1 VTSDPERV
9 KRLTTA
15 SSFCLFDNRL
25 RSSGN
30 GSIIWGLL
38 NLAIG
43 AVAISARGPWGIVSL
58 LLGLALI
65 IAGIY
70 ERKVRDPNVIIVAAS
85 TLGVL
90 ALWNF
95 ALIGLAAAG
104 VLHLVMGGKTLYWAI
119 AQAAGAYATW
129 KTYATYRTLRA
140 EVDPVVVEQV
150 RGYIDELKK
159 AKPSQSLDLVEFDV
173 NAGFVQ
179 GTNRYRLKPVEDLY
193 LAARYRVQLGSMHLE
208 EVTFVPRSEVLLTP
222 VGGKWA
228 SKKLKATVQLGSHT
242 LNKATITRE
251 MAVRINPVAE
261 TLVLGA
267 T

>member
-1 VTSDPERV
+1 MTSDGVRV

-15 SSFCLFDNRL
+15 SAFCLFDNRL

-38 NLAIG
+38 NLVIG
-43 AVAISARGPWGIVSL
+43 ALVIAARNSWGIVSL

-65 IAGIY
+65 IAGVY

-85 TLGVL
+85 TLGAL

-104 VLHLVMGGKTLYWAI
+104 VLHLVMGSKTLYWAI

-159 AKPSQSLDLVEFDV
+159 AKPGQSLDLVEFDV

-179 GTNRYRLKPVEDLY
+179 GTDRYRLKPIEDLY
-193 LAARYRVQLGSMHLE
+193 LAARY
-208 EVTFVPRSEVLLTP
+208 
-222 VGGKWA
+222 
-228 SKKLKATVQLGSHT
+228 
-242 LNKATITRE
+242 
-251 MAVRINPVAE
+251 
-261 TLVLGA
+261 
-267 T
+267 